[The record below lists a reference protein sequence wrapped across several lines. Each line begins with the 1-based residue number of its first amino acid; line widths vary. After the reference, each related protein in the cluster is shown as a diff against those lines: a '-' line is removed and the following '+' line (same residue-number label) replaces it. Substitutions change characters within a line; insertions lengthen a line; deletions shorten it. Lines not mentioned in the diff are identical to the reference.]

1 MTGGIWH
8 PPAAGAPVAWGLIE
22 ATLRA
27 AYRGPNPFK
36 VSQRIPE
43 SPRRAAVALVLH
55 GDAQG
60 ARSLVLVQRG
70 RTAPQHPG
78 EIAFPGGMVE
88 AGDRDLP
95 HTARRELAEE
105 LGVREGLW
113 ELGCFPDGV
122 AKARTR
128 FTPVLFRWEAPEPAF
143 HVDAEL
149 ERALLVPL
157 RPLLE
162 APWTVERLSRQ
173 GLTLEVPRLELP
185 EAPLWGATA
194 FVLKA
199 WLDLLGEGLRGE
211 RPLTGGSP
219 QGL

>member
-1 MTGGIWH
+1 MNPVIWH
-8 PPAAGAPVAWGLIE
+8 PPAVGAPVAWGAIE

-55 GDAQG
+55 GDAEG

-78 EIAFPGGMVE
+78 EMALPGGMVE
-88 AGDRDLP
+88 PEDRDLP
-95 HTARRELAEE
+95 HTARRELGEE
-105 LGVREGLW
+105 LGLSEGLW
-113 ELGCFPDGV
+113 EIGCFPDGV

-128 FTPVLFRWEAPEPAF
+128 FTPVLFRWEAPEPGF
-143 HVDAEL
+143 RVDAEL
-149 ERALLVPL
+149 ERALLLPL
-157 RPLLE
+157 RPLLT

-199 WLDLLGEGLRGE
+199 WLDGLGEALRNE
-211 RPLTGGSP
+211 GSP
-219 QGL
+219 PGGR